1 MNNKLVIFFS
11 SVWIFNLN
19 PMHKDNSIDQF
30 NEVNFDHLPRE
41 VKLHIFQ
48 YITGRYNLDQID
60 SAINILSRVNREFR
74 SLTIQDPELYLI
86 NRIKKDLIKC
96 NYNCGLLFTSHQK
109 QKEHEIIHYKI
120 NIFMIIVMVVVMT
133 L

>member
-1 MNNKLVIFFS
+1 MKNKLIIFFS

-19 PMHKDNSIDQF
+19 PMHRDNSIDQF
-30 NEVNFDHLPRE
+30 HKVNFDHLPRE

-48 YITGRYNLDQID
+48 YIAGRYSLDQID

-74 SLTIQDPELYLI
+74 SLTIHDPELYLI

-109 QKEHEIIHYKI
+109 QREHEIIHYKI
-120 NIFMIIVMVVVMT
+120 NIFMIIVMVFVMT